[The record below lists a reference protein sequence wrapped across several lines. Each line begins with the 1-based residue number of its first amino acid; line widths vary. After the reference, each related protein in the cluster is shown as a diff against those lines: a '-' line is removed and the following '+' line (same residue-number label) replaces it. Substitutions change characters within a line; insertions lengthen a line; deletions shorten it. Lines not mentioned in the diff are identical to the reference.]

1 METESLQKK
10 GKSEKRKNNLK
21 FYGKPLGISRVGSI
35 VYRYLEEHDTFDSLL
50 LRAQVRFYLLDQII
64 LAKQEMVQTK
74 NKIYENNGFLS
85 PITNLFKRL
94 LLFKFERKIQM
105 QIEKKYK
112 ANKKCAFDD
121 FLKNEQIRNLLVKS
135 TLATIE
141 MWEAIISFA
150 NKCEVL
156 YNAMKKIVEKVE
168 SRRNKFA
175 EIFGET

>member
-1 METESLQKK
+1 
-10 GKSEKRKNNLK
+10 
-21 FYGKPLGISRVGSI
+21 
-35 VYRYLEEHDTFDSLL
+35 
-50 LRAQVRFYLLDQII
+50 
-64 LAKQEMVQTK
+64 MVQTK